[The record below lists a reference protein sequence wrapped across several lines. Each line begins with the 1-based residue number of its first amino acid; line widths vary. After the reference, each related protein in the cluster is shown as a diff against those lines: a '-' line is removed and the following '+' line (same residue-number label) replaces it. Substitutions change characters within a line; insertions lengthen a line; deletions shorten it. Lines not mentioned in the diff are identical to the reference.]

1 MLADFLDKRYELPSA
16 PLRALTEQQQHD
28 KCMERAGQLH
38 AEACRL
44 LNMPNLL
51 DDDQVDR
58 LVEAAAMPPVIYDGP
73 VYVCSD

>member
-1 MLADFLDKRYELPSA
+1 MASVQTGAESPTKWY
-16 PLRALTEQQQHD
+16 
-28 KCMERAGQLH
+28 
-38 AEACRL
+38 AEACGL

-58 LVEAAAMPPVIYDGP
+58 LIEQAAMPPVIYDGP